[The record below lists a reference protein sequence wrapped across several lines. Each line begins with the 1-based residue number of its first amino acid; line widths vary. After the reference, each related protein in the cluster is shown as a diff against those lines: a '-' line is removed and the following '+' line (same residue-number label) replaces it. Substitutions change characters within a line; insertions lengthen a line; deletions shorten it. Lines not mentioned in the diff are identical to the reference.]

1 MLNPYWEASD
11 SIFLMFRF
19 MTMLTSCYMM
29 GKAHKWATFPKCG
42 TGLGYHLGKGLL
54 FWGCSHHGALPY
66 TLYTS

>member
-1 MLNPYWEASD
+1 MPNPQWEASD

-42 TGLGYHLGKGLL
+42 TGLGYHLG
-54 FWGCSHHGALPY
+54 
-66 TLYTS
+66 